1 MKLTL
6 RLRNKVIERYGDRL
20 EAMVNRV
27 HRRLKK
33 RIETRLQAAL
43 GVDED
48 LLPTEEAQAL
58 RDYIESTLKVSYRL
72 GRAQAASEGYDT
84 ANSKGRHEQN
94 LSRLTDEQMNYSRR
108 LVDDQEAKA
117 NEIIREV
124 LQERG
129 NDTEEMTRRL
139 EDSLG
144 TYQARA
150 RGIAKTETA
159 NMYGNAYC
167 DTLESNGIDKV
178 IWRRDPQMKQKADC
192 DFCDPLD
199 GQVMTIMEFR
209 GQFPAHT
216 NCACWPEGYV
226 EE

>member
-6 RLRNKVIERYGDRL
+6 RLRNKVIDRYGARL

-27 HRRLKK
+27 HSRLKK
-33 RIETRLQAAL
+33 RIKTRLQAAL

-48 LLPTEEAQAL
+48 LFPTEEAQAL
-58 RDYIESTLKVSYRL
+58 RDYIESTVKVSYKL
-72 GRAQAASEGYDT
+72 GRAQAASEGMDT
-84 ANSKGRHEQN
+84 TNSAGRHTQN

-117 NEIIREV
+117 NEIIRKV
-124 LQERG
+124 LAEEG
-129 NDTEEMTRRL
+129 NDTQEMTRRL

-144 TYQARA
+144 TYQSRARA
-150 RGIAKTETA
+150 IAVTETSS
-159 NMYGNAYC
+159 MYGNAYC
-167 DTLESNGIDKV
+167 DTLESNGINKV
-178 IWRRDPQMKQKADC
+178 VWRRDPQMKQKAPC

-209 GQFPAHT
+209 VQFPAHT